1 MFFVSFWLLQSLCRS
16 SFVGATF
23 GRPFCFAIVC
33 GRSMIAPT
41 SKHPYENEPNFN
53 GQSDPPEA
61 CRILVSGFVN
71 ARGCHTFSPARK
83 YAKIRR
89 EPSVWFSDSPDG
101 QRGKRTSLFVKN
113 NLFAVSPF
121 GIPLGTLQRI
131 VGRWLLPAQV
141 FLPWNF
147 PG

>member
-1 MFFVSFWLLQSLCRS
+1 MFFVSFWLLQSLCRN

-41 SKHPYENEPNFN
+41 SKHPYARP
-53 GQSDPPEA
+53 SDPPEA
-61 CRILVSGFVN
+61 CHVLISGFVN
-71 ARGCHTFSPARK
+71 ARGCHTFSPERK

-101 QRGKRTSLFVKN
+101 QKGKRTSFFKIQPFRRFPLWN
-113 NLFAVSPF
+113 PF
-121 GIPLGTLQRI
+121 G
-131 VGRWLLPAQV
+131 
-141 FLPWNF
+141 NF
-147 PG
+147 TSILYKNRHATR